1 MATAI
6 ISLPK
11 AKLAREAQ
19 RKSEIKTSWAGRVP
33 YLKPGRYAD
42 GMPLHEVEYLAC
54 KLILKPNRF
63 RSRKNL
69 FDFAKV
75 LRAPADKCG
84 VEFST
89 ENFEDAPLKIREVL
103 FVDTK
108 DYRLYNNA
116 FILRRRIPY
125 IDGFPSGEPE
135 IVFKYRHPDIQ
146 KAAETDVRPE
156 IVGDYRVKFKCQA
169 LPLKDQLGGIRLLFS
184 HNVQFPRSHVGT
196 NDVFQFKALTKIFP
210 ALTVVQHS
218 PEEEIAMVNNT
229 IIEEVLQ
236 DIGSLDFGSGT
247 QSEDERSDLAYP
259 GRTQAADWG
268 VRLPTPIRRQEAI
281 DPRRDAT
288 GRALLP
294 SAAVCRQGL
303 DCAECH
309 KDRCRVPSP
318 WQCPDGSRVTT
329 ERGRVA
335 PHKSAIGTKRT
346 WPSALH
352 MSAMGKADMTLVTMS
367 ADPKWAGVYRPRPE
381 PPPVFTGS

>member
-1 MATAI
+1 MQCPSVGNIMAAI

-11 AKLAREAQ
+11 AKLAQGAQ

-84 VEFST
+84 VEFS
-89 ENFEDAPLKIREVL
+89 IL

-108 DYRLYNNA
+108 DLRLYNNA

-135 IVFKYRHPDIQ
+135 IVFKFRHPDIQ

-156 IVGDYRVKFKCQA
+156 IAGDYRVKFKCQA

-196 NDVFQFKALTKIFP
+196 NDVFHFNALTNIFP

-218 PEEEIAMVNNT
+218 PQEEIALVNNT

-236 DIGSLDFGSGT
+236 DIGSLDFGSGLKAKT
-247 QSEDERSDLAYP
+247 NVAIWRTRGEHRPLIGEFAYQIRFGDRKLLTLDAMQRAERFFLALQY
-259 GRTQAADWG
+259 AAKDWIALNATKTG
-268 VRLPTPIRRQEAI
+268 V
-281 DPRRDAT
+281 
-288 GRALLP
+288 
-294 SAAVCRQGL
+294 
-303 DCAECH
+303 
-309 KDRCRVPSP
+309 
-318 WQCPDGSRVTT
+318 
-329 ERGRVA
+329 
-335 PHKSAIGTKRT
+335 
-346 WPSALH
+346 
-352 MSAMGKADMTLVTMS
+352 
-367 ADPKWAGVYRPRPE
+367 VYRLLGNAPTTHE
-381 PPPVFTGS
+381 